1 MSVTAIVPVFNRPLE
16 LQRAITSIV
25 NQTKAVDEI
34 IIIDDGSSD
43 STAEVIQQFKNKHP
57 DLIHSFYQKNE
68 GVSAARNL
76 AIQHAK
82 GDWIAFLDS
91 DDEWLEN
98 KIETFL
104 EIHQQQ
110 DCLLFHS
117 DEIWIRNGVRVNAMK
132 KHQKQGG
139 WIFKNCLPLCVISP
153 SASIIHKSIFDKV
166 GVFDETLPACEDYDL
181 WLRIC
186 HQYPV
191 TYSEQLLIKKYGG
204 HEDQLSSKYWG
215 MDRFRIYAID
225 KLLKNNHLSVEN
237 EAAAINMLC
246 KKTKILLKGAHKH
259 NNQSVIDM
267 FTPILEQYD

>member
-259 NNQSVIDM
+259 NNQTVIDM